1 MYTTITTWT
10 KFEKFWL
17 VSFLLMVVGSTIWFS
32 IGGTDYTSWHSIL
45 LNWVIS
51 PLSAISGIICVI
63 LVAKGKLSNYAWGV
77 VNCVTYG
84 YVAYMSGYYGDMLI
98 NLVYMLP
105 FQLIGFLWWKNHL
118 RPASKT
124 DVKMRKL
131 TWKQSLV
138 VTVVGIGATL
148 AVGLGLF
155 QVDNWFVNVMK
166 RNVSI
171 YTYIDNVFH
180 LKFLGSVF
188 DASTEILQFIATILM
203 TLAYAEQWILWI
215 VTNVISIL
223 MWVSVIIAEPTSLP
237 WAVPTL
243 VMWCA
248 YLVNSFYGYA
258 MWLKGAKS

>member
-1 MYTTITTWT
+1 MKNKAWT
-10 KFEKFWL
+10 NFEKGWL
-17 VSFLLMVVGSTIWFS
+17 AIFLLMVVGVTVWFS
-32 IGGTDYTSWHSIL
+32 FTGTDYSSWKSIL

-51 PLSAISGIICVI
+51 PASAISGIVCVV

-77 VNCVTYG
+77 VNCLTYG

-98 NLVYMLP
+98 NVFYMLP
-105 FQLIGFLWWKNHL
+105 FQLIGYLWWRNHL

-131 TWKQSLV
+131 SWKQSVV
-138 VTVVGIGATL
+138 VTLVGIIATL
-148 AVGLGLF
+148 VVGLGLF
-155 QVDNWFVNVMK
+155 QVDSWFVNVMK

-180 LKFLGSVF
+180 IKFLGSVF

-215 VTNVISIL
+215 VTNVISII

-243 VMWCA
+243 VMWVA
-248 YLVNSFYGYA
+248 YLVNSFYGYVE
-258 MWLKGAKS
+258 WLKGARV